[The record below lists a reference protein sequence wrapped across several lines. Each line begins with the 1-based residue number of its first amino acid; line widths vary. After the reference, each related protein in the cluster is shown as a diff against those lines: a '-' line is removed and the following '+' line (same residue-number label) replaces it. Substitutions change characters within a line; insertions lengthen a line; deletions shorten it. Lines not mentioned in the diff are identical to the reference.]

1 MEILSVNA
9 LNTHYPAQ
17 KVIIFR
23 PDSELLGKAECGL
36 VRAHTGARIG
46 RSKSQYRKDYTTLT
60 GISIHTD
67 INQYSYKKHAEHQRC
82 AGFRVLAVKKRMV
95 GSELSGIIRVPS
107 VRPRAFQA
115 YLWHRRTTSWF
126 SGGRRVRFRYRHN
139 RRAYCA

>member
-67 INQYSYKKHAEHQRC
+67 LNQYSYKKHAERRSC
-82 AGFRVLAVKKRMV
+82 AGFRVLAVKQNSRFGAV
-95 GSELSGIIRVPS
+95 RNNQSSFSSPTSFPS
-107 VRPRAFQA
+107 ISLASPKSILVFG
-115 YLWHRRTTSWF
+115 WKKSSF
-126 SGGRRVRFRYRHN
+126 SIP
-139 RRAYCA
+139 A